1 MEKPFDINALR
12 EILHQNTPQSAGKY
26 TYREID
32 ESAVC
37 SELEDI
43 FIISPQV
50 NNLLFYCIYK

>member
-1 MEKPFDINALR
+1 MENTFDINALR
-12 EILHQNTPQSAGKY
+12 EILHQNTSQNAGKY

-32 ESAVC
+32 ESQVC

-50 NNLLFYCIYK
+50 NIIYLLKKN